1 MGSLIGSVNNLIGT
15 VGSQAVKVGAIAKG
29 ILCLPSLLKNAPAL
43 LGGLASTVMASVA
56 QSLTQ
61 IIAGFT
67 GVISQIVLNTL
78 NILTS
83 SVRDTLNNILSI
95 QAQII
100 AAISAVIG
108 LIRGLA
114 ALANDIKKFSDNEE
128 NCKFAEAELMK
139 CIASAIFNEMS
150 TQLTSGNASNFNVN
164 NYIAEFTSKLG
175 QPNEAIDKFV
185 TKQSQSVDK
194 ANTQVAAIKIF

>member
-1 MGSLIGSVNNLIGT
+1 
-15 VGSQAVKVGAIAKG
+15 
-29 ILCLPSLLKNAPAL
+29 
-43 LGGLASTVMASVA
+43 
-56 QSLTQ
+56 
-61 IIAGFT
+61 
-67 GVISQIVLNTL
+67 
-78 NILTS
+78 
-83 SVRDTLNNILSI
+83 
-95 QAQII
+95 
-100 AAISAVIG
+100 
-108 LIRGLA
+108 
-114 ALANDIKKFSDNEE
+114 
-128 NCKFAEAELMK
+128 MK